1 MTVGQSISRS
11 ATLAGTVLVI
21 TTMPLS
27 AQARGA
33 ELFQLMGREVLTRTT
48 GTTRLQWLPGGGYL
62 ESASDSVAGGRVF
75 FRVDPATQK
84 RSRLFDDKVT
94 GRLLAEYARVTGTES
109 KALPFSVFTW
119 ERGGTAI
126 GWGGAAGSFVYDLEK
141 GTLKSLKTPAKT
153 GPLDLA
159 TPSPGTW
166 SPDFTRYT
174 FIRDYDNLWLFDPA
188 TGAEEQLVKGTSEDN
203 LVGFLGAGAW
213 YVWSPDSRRVA
224 YLKVSQSGTLYPI
237 TNSVPQHATVLW
249 FKYPFT
255 TDSTARME
263 LWVVDLESRRHLKLA
278 ESTVESPWIRDI
290 EWLPGGNEVS
300 WQLMNQWQSRLEVN
314 ASDVTT
320 GTRRQL
326 LVDADSTFLSE
337 QHNFRILADGKRF
350 LWSSERSGWRHLY
363 LHDLATGRELRQLT
377 TGEWETDRVVA
388 VDAAAGWVYFTA
400 RANNGLDYN
409 LHRVKL
415 DGTGLARLTPD
426 DGVHNVSM
434 DSTARYFTD
443 DWSSL
448 SKPRTVALRSSDG
461 KLVREMAST
470 STDRVTQLGLQP
482 PELLT
487 LKAADGT
494 TDINGV
500 LFKPVGFDSTRK
512 YPLIVQVYGGPHS
525 KQVHDTWETTDL
537 RARVAQLGFL
547 VAEFDGR
554 GTPQRGKKF
563 GAGNYLKLGQTDID
577 DQAAAV
583 RQLGRRPYV
592 DSTRVGITGISHG
605 GYNTLMAVL
614 RYPEVFQVGVAIAPL
629 TDLRN
634 GPRQYTGWNMRT
646 PEANPEGYAKGDPV
660 ALAPTLRSRLLIQ
673 HGTDD
678 RNALLGNTMQFARK
692 AIDAGRPLD
701 MMIYPNGVHVFTGKD
716 AAHGLKGMISYFLE
730 HLKPEEWEK
739 SRTAVWN

>member
-1 MTVGQSISRS
+1 MRAVACIAMLAAGQ
-11 ATLAGTVLVI
+11 LQ
-21 TTMPLS
+21 
-27 AQARGA
+27 AQVRGA
-33 ELFQLMGREVLTRTT
+33 ELFQLMGREVLARTT

-62 ESASDSVAGGRVF
+62 ESVNDSSTGGKTF

-84 RSRLFDDKVT
+84 RTPLFGDRVT
-94 GRLLAEYARVTGTES
+94 AGLLAEYARATGKES
-109 KALPFSVFTW
+109 KGLPFTVFTW
-119 ERGGTAI
+119 EQGGKAI
-126 GWGGAAGSFVYDLEK
+126 GWGGGSGNFVYDLEK
-141 GTLKSLKTPAKT
+141 QTLRTLKTPPKT

-166 SPDFTRYT
+166 SPDYSRYA

-213 YVWSPDSRRVA
+213 YVWSPDSRRLA
-224 YLKVSQSGTLYPI
+224 YLKVSQSGTPYPI
-237 TNSVPQHATVLW
+237 TNSVPHHATVLW

-263 LWVVDLESRRHLKLA
+263 LWVVDLQSKQHQKLA
-278 ESTVESPWIRDI
+278 ESTIENPWIKDI
-290 EWLPGGNEVS
+290 AWLPGGTEVS

-320 GTRRQL
+320 GSRRQL

-350 LWSSERSGWRHLY
+350 LWSSERTGWRHIYLY
-363 LHDLATGRELRQLT
+363 DLATGRELKQLT
-377 TGEWETDRVVA
+377 SGDWETDEVLA
-388 VDAAAGWVYFTA
+388 VDEAAGWVYFTA
-400 RANNGLDYN
+400 RANHGLEYN

-415 DGTGLARLTPD
+415 DGTGLSRLTPD
-426 DGVHNVSM
+426 DGVHNVSL
-434 DSTARYFTD
+434 DATAKFFTD

-448 SKPRTVALRSSDG
+448 TKPRTVVLRSADG

-470 STDRVTQLGLQP
+470 GTDRLTQLGLEP

-500 LFKPVGFDSTRK
+500 LFKPVGFDPSKK
-512 YPLIVQVYGGPHS
+512 YPVIVQVYGGPHS
-525 KQVHDTWETTDL
+525 KQVHNTWETTDL

-583 RQLGRRPYV
+583 RQLGRRSYV

-614 RYPEVFQVGVAIAPL
+614 RYPDVFQVGVATAPL

-646 PEANPEGYAKGDPV
+646 PAANPEGYAKGDPV
-660 ALAPTLRSRLLIQ
+660 ALAPTLKSRLLIQ

-678 RNALLGNTMQFARK
+678 RNAVLGNTMQFARK

-701 MMIYPNGVHVFTGKD
+701 MMIYPNGSHVFTGKD
-716 AAHGLKGMISYFLE
+716 AVHGLKGMLSYFLE
-730 HLKPEEWEK
+730 HLQPEGWQASLK
-739 SRTAVWN
+739 TLWGLNQ